1 MSRTFDEIQIGDW
14 ASHTKTITETDI
26 VIYAGL
32 TGDFNP
38 MHVDAE
44 YAKTTIFGERI
55 AHGPIA
61 IGLVAHCIGMQ
72 LPGAGCIL
80 LTLNTSF
87 HKPVKIGDT
96 ITARIEV
103 VEKIAERKVVQFALT
118 FTNQRGETVATGES
132 MVSPPRRKS

>member
-1 MSRTFDEIQIGDW
+1 MSKTFDEIQIGDS

-72 LPGAGCIL
+72 LPGKGCIL
-80 LTLNTSF
+80 LSLNNAF

-96 ITARIEV
+96 ITARIE
-103 VEKIAERKVVQFALT
+103 IAERIEARKLVRMDIAY
-118 FTNQRGETVATGES
+118 TNQRGETVATGDAL
-132 MVSPPRRKS
+132 VSPPRRKS